1 MIELIGVVLYSLMF
15 FILAMIFLAILVIPI
30 IEVLRDKFFP
40 PRIDTSINER
50 EDFMENV
57 WLSCKT
63 EDQRYHALK
72 WIHKV
77 AKPWPS
83 KELKNVLEYITI
95 MEDIRNDTNWFGTM
109 EAARMRQAQVMA
121 GYCPQSCYKIIVL
134 CGVLDMKGEY
144 IYG

>member
-1 MIELIGVVLYSLMF
+1 MIEFIGTALYLLMLIAI
-15 FILAMIFLAILVIPI
+15 FIIFSAILVLPI

-40 PRIDTSINER
+40 PRIDTSKNER
-50 EDFMENV
+50 EEFMENV

-63 EDQRYHALK
+63 EDQRDNALK

-83 KELKNVLEYITI
+83 KELENVLEYITI
-95 MEDIRNDTNWFGTM
+95 IEDIRNDTNWFGTM

-121 GYCPQSCYKIIVL
+121 GYHPQSC
-134 CGVLDMKGEY
+134 
-144 IYG
+144 